1 MAIPQLSPDERKAAL
16 ERAERAERRER
27 LGVKETEKPASQV
40 GNRRYARGRAY
51 VPDRYSNP
59 EAAEEATLKAAQ
71 ESEDAESIDESVE
84 DDVLIPE
91 AAAETEADTSAA
103 ETETETPEA
112 ASDAETE

>member
-1 MAIPQLSPDERKAAL
+1 MRYFLNVFVD
-16 ERAERAERRER
+16 
-27 LGVKETEKPASQV
+27 ASI
-40 GNRRYARGRAY
+40 
-51 VPDRYSNP
+51 
-59 EAAEEATLKAAQ
+59 EEIEATLKAAQ

>member
-1 MAIPQLSPDERKAAL
+1 MGMGVFWYSSPRPAVPRALKTERL
-16 ERAERAERRER
+16 RAE
-27 LGVKETEKPASQV
+27 GKTEKPASQV

-59 EAAEEATLKAAQ
+59 ETAEEATLKAAQ
-71 ESEDAESIDESVE
+71 ESEDAEAIDETVE

-91 AAAETEADTSAA
+91 AAADTEAETADT
-103 ETETETPEA
+103 ETETETPEE

>member
-1 MAIPQLSPDERKAAL
+1 M
-16 ERAERAERRER
+16 
-27 LGVKETEKPASQV
+27 
-40 GNRRYARGRAY
+40 
-51 VPDRYSNP
+51 PDRYSNP
-59 EAAEEATLKAAQ
+59 EDAEEATLKAAQ